1 MIYLCIMSKIH
12 ISEQKARKII
22 RSLIENHMDF
32 DSEAVRRSSRS
43 IQNLDDYFNIMV
55 DKIDNHHLDV
65 HDLNYQVREMK
76 NKVRESM
83 GEFSIIWSEIKNS
96 DLDYERKELLK
107 ERILSFIKYQQ
118 DLDRKY
124 PL

>member
-1 MIYLCIMSKIH
+1 MSKIH

-32 DSEAVRRSSRS
+32 DSEAVRRSS
-43 IQNLDDYFNIMV
+43 NPHLDDYFNIMV

>member
-1 MIYLCIMSKIH
+1 MIYLCIMSRIH